1 MKLDVD
7 VCGLGVC
14 CVGVCRK
21 TAQQEE
27 FKTLRRAADVFMPFK

>member
-27 FKTLRRAADVFMPFK
+27 FNNLRRAAAVFMPFK